1 MNVSG
6 QKGKYNNEAKVT
18 RVRIVDT
25 VLQYQ
30 AEHTTV
36 SKISKHIRH
45 LYDPNFQKECFHRR

>member
-30 AEHTTV
+30 AAHNCF
-36 SKISKHIRH
+36 K
-45 LYDPNFQKECFHRR
+45 NFKTYSTPI